1 MTDLIDG
8 NECTSHIS
16 DISKMLIVSCKEKK
30 QQNPQWFCAYYS
42 CIVIIS
48 YILSL
53 IYISVLCTVYDQDVA
68 GGVLKNVTR

>member
-1 MTDLIDG
+1 MHSGL
-8 NECTSHIS
+8 
-16 DISKMLIVSCKEKK
+16 VS
-30 QQNPQWFCAYYS
+30 NIPLRGAYHS